1 MMSLLYAISFLCFL
15 RIDEALKLEVR
26 HFRLVDKKK
35 GKIEITLDFRKTA
48 QDGGKRISDYNDY
61 KILIPVY

>member
-1 MMSLLYAISFLCFL
+1 MMSLLYAISFHCFL

-26 HFRLVDKKK
+26 HFRLVDQES

-48 QDGGKRISDYNDY
+48 QDGGKENLRLY
-61 KILIPVY
+61 

>member
-15 RIDEALKLEVR
+15 RIDEALKLQVR

-48 QDGGKRISDYNDY
+48 QDGGR
-61 KILIPVY
+61 